1 MIDIKKEL
9 QDYWKAENALRDKIC
24 GYLDTLD
31 KKVDFYLRF
40 DNTEEEIHI
49 IGIKKHIL
57 VEEHGIEYDYQG
69 LTMGELLDIY
79 DSLWMP
85 EKE

>member
-1 MIDIKKEL
+1 MIDIQKEL

-24 GYLDTLD
+24 GYLDGLN

-49 IGIKKHIL
+49 IEIKKHIL

-79 DSLWMP
+79 DSLWMT

>member
-1 MIDIKKEL
+1 MIDIQKEL
-9 QDYWKAENALRDKIC
+9 QDYWKAENELRNKIC
-24 GYLDTLD
+24 NYLDTLN

-49 IGIKKHIL
+49 IEIKENIL
-57 VEEHGIEYDYQG
+57 VEEHGIEYDYRG

-79 DSLWMP
+79 DSLCMA